1 MRSRNRSG
9 VEDTSYNELIQF
21 NRSFAH
27 ESTATQPKL
36 NHGSSCWAHK
46 NNSLFSLGSSMQ
58 NCNTFSMN
66 FMPKYFTIIFFL
78 ICNHAVLSQ
87 NTDSLKHLLPFRQKQ
102 EKAELLLTLSKAYWY
117 TKRDTALLYASE
129 ALQFSRNISYARGIA
144 EAYRH
149 LGVINM
155 YSANLHIAQPQ
166 MDTALRLFQQLKD
179 TIGMAATYNNIGVLM
194 QRDLGRYDESILA
207 FERALPLFQKMGN
220 LEGTGSVL
228 NYLGLAYQ
236 QQGNFQKA
244 IEYLLQGMEVRKK
257 IGDIRGVMFSLSR
270 VGDVYQALEQ
280 TETALKYYMKALHF
294 ADEKKVEPNS
304 DTYESLAK
312 LYMGSK
318 RYEEAKK
325 YIDLA
330 IKAKFD
336 VEWYNLLLGRYYMET
351 GLLEKSLVVYK
362 QIMTRTQK
370 NSDYGVFATGA
381 MEISKIYQFKKDYPA
396 ALKYAKNAYEIAS
409 KHNIRWIIADA
420 ANSLS
425 SLYAIKRDYRKAYN
439 YEKIYRSISDS
450 ISKADSHLKLAFLE
464 SKNEVLEKQSSI
476 ELLNKENQVKEQRL
490 QNEALIKKF
499 FIGGIVVMLII
510 AFVLFR
516 NMLLKRKNEKH
527 LRELAENE
535 LQIQKLETEKT
546 KTELLQQAAELKMQ
560 ALQAQMNPHF
570 IFNSLN
576 SISRFIL
583 KNQRIEANDYL
594 TKFSRLIRLTL
605 QNSAMSTVKLKNE
618 LNILQLYLELECL
631 RFGKKIMYEFQYD
644 PNLETEL
651 IEIPPLLLQ
660 PYIENALWHGLMLK
674 KEEGHLGIKIEQQ
687 EQYLVCT
694 ITDDGI
700 GRKKAAELKNPA
712 AATHKSMGMN
722 ITANRIA
729 LLNQSKQLR
738 SDVQIIDL
746 VLEDGSPGGTQVIIN
761 LPLYYD

>member
-1 MRSRNRSG
+1 
-9 VEDTSYNELIQF
+9 
-21 NRSFAH
+21 
-27 ESTATQPKL
+27 
-36 NHGSSCWAHK
+36 
-46 NNSLFSLGSSMQ
+46 
-58 NCNTFSMN
+58 
-66 FMPKYFTIIFFL
+66 
-78 ICNHAVLSQ
+78 
-87 NTDSLKHLLPFRQKQ
+87 
-102 EKAELLLTLSKAYWY
+102 
-117 TKRDTALLYASE
+117 
-129 ALQFSRNISYARGIA
+129 
-144 EAYRH
+144 
-149 LGVINM
+149 
-155 YSANLHIAQPQ
+155 
-166 MDTALRLFQQLKD
+166 
-179 TIGMAATYNNIGVLM
+179 
-194 QRDLGRYDESILA
+194 
-207 FERALPLFQKMGN
+207 
-220 LEGTGSVL
+220 
-228 NYLGLAYQ
+228 
-236 QQGNFQKA
+236 
-244 IEYLLQGMEVRKK
+244 
-257 IGDIRGVMFSLSR
+257 
-270 VGDVYQALEQ
+270 
-280 TETALKYYMKALHF
+280 
-294 ADEKKVEPNS
+294 
-304 DTYESLAK
+304 
-312 LYMGSK
+312 
-318 RYEEAKK
+318 
-325 YIDLA
+325 
-330 IKAKFD
+330 
-336 VEWYNLLLGRYYMET
+336 
-351 GLLEKSLVVYK
+351 
-362 QIMTRTQK
+362 
-370 NSDYGVFATGA
+370 
-381 MEISKIYQFKKDYPA
+381 MEISKIYQFKKDFPA
-396 ALKYAKNAYEIAS
+396 ALKYAKNAYEVAS
-409 KHNIRWIIADA
+409 THNILWVTADA

-425 SLYAIKRDYRKAYN
+425 SLYAIQGNYFEAYT

-464 SKNEVLEKQSSI
+464 SKNEVLAKQSSI

-644 PNLETEL
+644 PDLETEL

-660 PYIENALWHGLMLK
+660 PYIENAIWHGLMLK
-674 KEEGHLGIKIEQQ
+674 KEEGHLGIKIEQL

-700 GRKKAAELKNPA
+700 GRKKAAELKNTA